1 MALLKQA
8 WRLLALTAVYAAA
21 LLGSAGTWRWRA
33 AWAFLALTIALT
45 GCYALVVARVH
56 PDLAQERA
64 APPADAKRWDKPLV
78 TLIAIVGPLATAV
91 VAGLDRRFGWS
102 PDVPLGAKA
111 AGLALI
117 AAAGVLTCYSVAAN
131 RFFSAVVRIQRDRGH
146 TVVSTG
152 PYSVVRHPG
161 YAASLLHMVATPFA
175 LGTLAALAPVV
186 LLVALTVV
194 RTAMEDRT
202 LQSELEGYRD
212 YAHRVRYRLI
222 PGIW

>member
-8 WRLLALTAVYAAA
+8 WRLLALTAVYGAA
-21 LLGSAGTWRWRA
+21 LLGSAGTWRWHA

-45 GCYALVVARVH
+45 GCYVLVVARAH
-56 PDLAQERA
+56 PDLAQERV
-64 APPADAKRWDKPLV
+64 APPADAKGWDKPLV
-78 TLIAIVGPLATAV
+78 ALIGIVGPLATAV

-102 PDVPLGAKA
+102 PDVPPGAKA
-111 AGLALI
+111 AGLTLI

-146 TVVSTG
+146 TVVSKG
-152 PYSVVRHPG
+152 PYGVVRHPG

-175 LGTLAALAPVV
+175 LGALGALAPVV

-194 RTAMEDRT
+194 RTAMEDQT
-202 LQSELEGYRD
+202 LQSELEGYRE
-212 YAHRVRYRLI
+212 YAQRVRYRLI